1 MNNEQQTKV
10 GGLLMVLTLTVAT
23 LCPRGT
29 SGTPTGIPHHHIP
42 LALDE
47 LSTTTIALLELT
59 LKSIDAG
66 LEFMNREHQHVNL
79 DAIIGTRIVEG
90 ISVLSLGHSNTC
102 TLTYN
107 YYTR

>member
-10 GGLLMVLTLTVAT
+10 GGLLMVLTLTIAT

-29 SGTPTGIPHHHIP
+29 SGTPTGHHDP

-79 DAIIGTRIVEG
+79 DAVIGTRIVEG
-90 ISVLSLGHSNTC
+90 RSVLLLGHNNTC

-107 YYTR
+107 YYIR